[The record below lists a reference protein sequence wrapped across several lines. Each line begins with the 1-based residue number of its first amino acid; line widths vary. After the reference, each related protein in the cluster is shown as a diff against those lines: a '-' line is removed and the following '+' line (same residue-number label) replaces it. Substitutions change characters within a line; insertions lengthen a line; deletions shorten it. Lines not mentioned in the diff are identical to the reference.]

1 MIDNEMSLSLTEQP
15 SYENTPKNRHLNHA
29 QTTVKKQVSRMTY
42 IKHTVPSLAAGSD
55 QAFMSQKSTF
65 EHNKSI

>member
-1 MIDNEMSLSLTEQP
+1 MVDNEMSLSLTGQP

-55 QAFMSQKSTF
+55 
-65 EHNKSI
+65 